1 MFHLAEIQCMYIRKL
16 KRCVALGLSLL
27 TVYACTAWAQTGNE
41 MDDSF
46 IQPRQRMVDEQI
58 AYPRDGR
65 PAVTHPRVIE
75 VMRSVPRHRFVD
87 KRNRGS
93 AYADHP
99 LPIGHGQTISQPYIV
114 AYMTE
119 LLAPQ
124 ADHVVLEIGTGS
136 GYQAAVLAE
145 IVDHVYT
152 IEILEPLAAQA
163 EETLTE
169 LGYDNVS
176 VKAGDGYLGWPEHA
190 PFDRII
196 VTAAPDHI
204 PQPLIDQLK
213 PGGRLV
219 LPVGPVWSAQR
230 LTLLTKQADGS
241 IETEVVMAVGFVPLT
256 RDEQ

>member
-1 MFHLAEIQCMYIRKL
+1 MILC
-16 KRCVALGLSLL
+16 
-27 TVYACTAWAQTGNE
+27 ACTARAQTDSE

-46 IQPRQRMVDEQI
+46 TQPRQRMVDEQI

-75 VMRSVPRHRFVD
+75 VMRSVARHRFVE
-87 KRNRGS
+87 KRSWGS

-119 LLAPQ
+119 LLSPE

-145 IVDHVYT
+145 MVDHVYT
-152 IEILEPLAAQA
+152 IEILEPLATQA
-163 EETLTE
+163 KQTLSE

-219 LPVGPVWSAQR
+219 LPVGPVWSTQR

-241 IETEVVMAVGFVPLT
+241 VTTEVVMAVGFVPLT
-256 RDEQ
+256 RDQ